1 MTVEEGGDSLDVEL
15 FVDVD
20 VVGVIDVAEVED
32 SVDVWVLEGVTA
44 VVVVVGVGIVLLPEV
59 LPEVVVTSLY
69 RPSNG
74 NGIVFSQTE
83 NTSLQYFSFWGQ

>member
-1 MTVEEGGDSLDVEL
+1 MTVEKGGDSLDVEL

-44 VVVVVGVGIVLLPEV
+44 VVVVGVGIVLVPEV
-59 LPEVVVTSLY
+59 IPEVVVTSLY

>member
-1 MTVEEGGDSLDVEL
+1 MTSVVGDSLDVEL
-15 FVDVD
+15 FID
-20 VVGVIDVAEVED
+20 VVAVVAVIDVVEVGI
-32 SVDVWVLEGVTA
+32 VEGV
-44 VVVVVGVGIVLLPEV
+44 GVPEVIGIVLLSEV

-83 NTSLQYFSFWGQ
+83 NTSLQYFSF

>member
-1 MTVEEGGDSLDVEL
+1 MTSVVGDSLDVEL
-15 FVDVD
+15 FID
-20 VVGVIDVAEVED
+20 VVAVVAVIDVPEVED
-32 SVDVWVLEGVTA
+32 AVDVGVEGV
-44 VVVVVGVGIVLLPEV
+44 GVPEVIGIVLLSEV

-83 NTSLQYFSFWGQ
+83 NTSLQYFSF

>member
-1 MTVEEGGDSLDVEL
+1 MTSVVGDSLDVEL
-15 FVDVD
+15 FID
-20 VVGVIDVAEVED
+20 VVAVVAVIDVPEVED
-32 SVDVWVLEGVTA
+32 AVDVWI
-44 VVVVVGVGIVLLPEV
+44 VVGVGVPEVIGIMLLSEV

-74 NGIVFSQTE
+74 NGIVFSQTA

>member
-1 MTVEEGGDSLDVEL
+1 MTSVVGDSLDVEL
-15 FVDVD
+15 FID
-20 VVGVIDVAEVED
+20 VVAVVAVIDVPEVED
-32 SVDVWVLEGVTA
+32 AVDVWIVEGVG
-44 VVVVVGVGIVLLPEV
+44 VVIGIVLLSEV